1 MADVVFYEKPGCS
14 GNARQR
20 ALLEAAG
27 HTVVAKDLLRTR
39 WTRMQLLSFF
49 DALPVA
55 QWFNRNAPAVK
66 CGEIVP
72 EECDEATALALLQAH
87 PLLIRR
93 PLLEVAGVR
102 RAGFDAAAIHAWIGL
117 AGAPFDDNLEACR
130 HGAEEADG
138 PHRCPGHD
146 AAGAGPRNHCGAVA
160 ELD

>member
-1 MADVVFYEKPGCS
+1 MAVVVFYEKPGCS

-27 HTVVAKDLLRTR
+27 HTVVAKDLLRTP
-39 WTRMQLLSFF
+39 WTRMGLHSFL

-66 CGEIVP
+66 SGEIVP

-93 PLLEVAGVR
+93 PLLEVDGVR
-102 RAGFDAAAIHAWIGL
+102 RAGFDAAAIDAWIGL
-117 AGAPFDDNLEACR
+117 PGAAAAGDLEACR
-130 HGAEEADG
+130 HGTDG
-138 PHRCPGHD
+138 HKCSGHD
-146 AAGAGPRNHCGAVA
+146 HDHDTPH
-160 ELD
+160 